1 MIELHCV
8 LRGCANR
15 LILRVRTPRCC
26 CGGHAG
32 GKETFVRMSELSP
45 YLRYPITVQCDKERK
60 MTTMFELLILAAFSV
75 SIIYFENADSQISEC
90 RIPVNS
96 SIAASLNVYVNLS
109 EEEFDLLQIEGQCFL
124 FCVTLTRDKY
134 STEVSSMYVN
144 GIDICMA
151 IIAIMVENSLCY
163 R

>member
-1 MIELHCV
+1 M
-8 LRGCANR
+8 
-15 LILRVRTPRCC
+15 
-26 CGGHAG
+26 
-32 GKETFVRMSELSP
+32 
-45 YLRYPITVQCDKERK
+45 
-60 MTTMFELLILAAFSV
+60 
-75 SIIYFENADSQISEC
+75 SIIHCENADSQISEC
-90 RIPVNS
+90 RIPDNS
-96 SIAASLNVYVNLS
+96 SIAASLNVHVNLS

-124 FCVTLTRDKY
+124 FCVTHDKY